1 MKVIR
6 QCEANVELDGPEVV
20 RTYLETGK
28 ITFGSSTLL
37 PGQTGGID
45 PGHPQSHEVFFVSR
59 GHVIMRNTN
68 TMKCFELNEGDIIL
82 VEEGEPHELT
92 GSYYMELC
100 TKSYKIKTGDMPVL
114 KKIKRD
120 MHCEKSS
127 GKGGIYESAK
137 SWTCRSNLQI

>member
-45 PGHPQSHEVFFVSR
+45 SGHPQSHEVFFVSR

-92 GSYYMELC
+92 NIGM
-100 TKSYKIKTGDMPVL
+100 
-114 KKIKRD
+114 
-120 MHCEKSS
+120 
-127 GKGGIYESAK
+127 ESAVI
-137 SWTCRSNLQI
+137 TCAPSHIK